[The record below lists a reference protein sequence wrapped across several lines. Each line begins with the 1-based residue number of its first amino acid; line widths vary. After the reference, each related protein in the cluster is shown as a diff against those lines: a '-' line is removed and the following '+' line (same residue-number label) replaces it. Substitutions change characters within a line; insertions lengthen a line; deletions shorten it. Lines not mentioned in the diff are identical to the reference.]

1 MQQGESSGTSGAE
14 TLTNAVFIGYMMG
27 CYSLL
32 GRATQA
38 MGDLM
43 AEHVGCEILR
53 YARAHGH
60 TVDSIE
66 SVEAILVESELA
78 GVISV
83 VEEDKEIAVTIG
95 ECGICPKRVGA
106 YEFDGT
112 ACPWPGML
120 AGILSESLG
129 ETLVPSARLV
139 PAETCVIRL
148 GRETSQAS

>member
-1 MQQGESSGTSGAE
+1 MKPCESSETSGAE

-27 CYSLL
+27 CHSLL

-43 AEHVGCEILR
+43 AEHVGCELLR
-53 YARAHGH
+53 YARAQGH

-66 SVEAILVESELA
+66 SVKAILVESELA
-78 GVISV
+78 GVVSL
-83 VEEDKEIAVTIG
+83 VEEDKEITVTIA

-148 GRETSQAS
+148 RLEAGHAA